1 MARHTHNDT
10 GCGAGCDT
18 AAGFAAHGASSTGAE
33 TRGWR
38 PEGEAL
44 ARLPQREIQRTARQM
59 NLPGFGPVQQERV
72 HDGHVLIV
80 GAGGLGCPAL
90 QQLSAAGVG
99 TITLLDDDTVDLSNI
114 HRQILFGVDDVG
126 KHKVTVAADRARQL
140 QPDLHIHARA
150 ERVRTDNVLEL
161 LDGVDLV
168 IDGSDTFATKYLVAD
183 ACEILGVPLV
193 WGTVLRY
200 AGEVALWHSG
210 PGSANQRGVG
220 LRDLFPHQ
228 PDAASAP
235 DCATAGVLGVTTS
248 VVAGLMVTEAISYLA
263 GLDSQP
269 GRVLSYQ
276 ALPASLTSFRVGAD
290 PARELVTQ
298 LEQFYGASCAAP
310 TGRASGAG
318 GANNTDGA
326 NAAAQLLQRVR
337 SGAAIAVDVRE
348 PHERYLAD
356 LPADCHP
363 LRLPLSEITE
373 ASDLARIIGDHD
385 EVVVY
390 CAAGSRS
397 QRVVEAYGPELP
409 HVRLFSL
416 PGGVGTG

>member
-1 MARHTHNDT
+1 MARQTRRSDT
-10 GCGAGCDT
+10 VDT
-18 AAGFAAHGASSTGAE
+18 ARAE
-33 TRGWR
+33 D
-38 PEGEAL
+38 EAL
-44 ARLPQREIQRTARQM
+44 SRLPQREIQRTARHM

-72 HDGHVLIV
+72 HDSHVLIV

-90 QQLSAAGVG
+90 QQLAAAGVG

-140 QPDLHIHARA
+140 QPDIRIHARA
-150 ERVRTDNVLEL
+150 ERVRVDNVLEL
-161 LDGVDLV
+161 VDGVDLV
-168 IDGSDTFATKYLVAD
+168 LDGSDTFATKYLVAD

-193 WGTVLRY
+193 WGSVLRY

-210 PGSANQRGVG
+210 PSSADERGVG
-220 LRDLFPHQ
+220 LRDLFPSQ

-248 VVAGLMVTEAISYLA
+248 VVAGLMATEAIAYLA
-263 GLDSQP
+263 GLGSQP

-290 PARELVTQ
+290 PARELVAE
-298 LEQFYGASCAAP
+298 LAEFYGASCALDVGAAGA
-310 TGRASGAG
+310 TGLDGERAGSAEVR
-318 GANNTDGA
+318 DDVLDD
-326 NAAAQLLQRVR
+326 AATQLLQRVR

-348 PHERYLAD
+348 PHEKYLAD
-356 LPADCHP
+356 LPAEYHP
-363 LRLPLSEITE
+363 LRLPLSVITG
-373 ASDLARIIGDHD
+373 ADDLARIIGEHD

-390 CAAGSRS
+390 CASGGRS
-397 QRVVEAYGPELP
+397 QRVVDDYGPALP
-409 HVRLFSL
+409 QVRLFSL
-416 PGGVGTG
+416 PGGVGAG